1 MLRPEDLRID
11 SLTPGSS
18 PGGFPGRVMERYY
31 TGQTLNSLI
40 MLENGQTVTAHEF
53 FDEDDPDFDYSIN
66 EAVDVSWV
74 AGWEHVIPVES

>member
-1 MLRPEDLRID
+1 
-11 SLTPGSS
+11 
-18 PGGFPGRVMERYY
+18 
-31 TGQTLNSLI
+31 

-66 EAVDVSWV
+66 EAVDVDWV